1 MNLSGR
7 SVIAGV
13 GESEQVRRPTRSVP
27 HMCIEA
33 ALLALEDAGLTPRD
47 VDAIIT
53 DDEMA
58 PSVMVGSE
66 MAAALDIERTF
77 MIQATSGGAGYAYA
91 PLLAAMALSMATV
104 PVLMRFAQPLGQWL
118 ESKFPNVLRMR
129 PRLESQPRGTV
140 DLTDHAIV
148 CGYGPVGEALV

>member
-33 ALLALEDAGLTPRD
+33 ALLALEDAGLSPRD

-66 MAAALDIERTF
+66 MAAALDIDLRGPIRE
-77 MIQATSGGAGYAYA
+77 GV
-91 PLLAAMALSMATV
+91 MAQL
-104 PVLMRFAQPLGQWL
+104 
-118 ESKFPNVLRMR
+118 
-129 PRLESQPRGTV
+129 
-140 DLTDHAIV
+140 
-148 CGYGPVGEALV
+148 EALRRGD